1 MAKGQE
7 EPQLTFILQD
17 GPSGRISGLNLS
29 DVNAHVARVQQQRKR
44 DPEPPPSKSP
54 PPPRRPLTVYERIK
68 EKKKQHQQQKPFA
81 THVFASRNQNERNAP
96 TPIVLA
102 GNSDPFASTTIAV
115 TPSVNHLL
123 IFTRDFILPANHGN
137 EAALYGGKMHMHR
150 YWRDSVRGLDDGG
163 ADGYA
168 YLARSAAIL
177 SGIKPQNETT
187 LLALEYISKAT
198 SKLRESMLQRADS
211 QTHVWEVYAL
221 LAAEVAAHN
230 FKAAAVHGRMLA
242 RLLQPEGKTVQSEPR
257 LLMGALLQDMTRA
270 CLSLTRPSLNLDRW
284 DAEHLPKHIID
295 EIPPEGRDS
304 PSALPFYE
312 EVAPSLPSSFAAL
325 VLGVRDWHHAL
336 GMVMIDKSLT
346 TPKVFTNAA
355 MKIMVLSGHFLT
367 HYLDSIELWAL
378 LPSPELLVDAC
389 LALAAAYWVRRAVHD
404 RMDAGSKLEE
414 AGSWA
419 FDMSLVLAERLREL
433 DIEVET
439 HGHELVVVGGEA
451 AEDRLW
457 WLSVGT
463 MAERNVRLRPD
474 CGDYKDYH
482 GVRFVRLAREMGLTE
497 WPDLVAVLRRYLFV
511 EPMGRKTKKWFLAN
525 IGANA
530 RHGPGD
536 AT

>member
-1 MAKGQE
+1 
-7 EPQLTFILQD
+7 
-17 GPSGRISGLNLS
+17 
-29 DVNAHVARVQQQRKR
+29 VQQQRKR
-44 DPEPPPSKSP
+44 EPESPLSTPSPPS
-54 PPPRRPLTVYERIK
+54 RRPLTVYERIK
-68 EKKKQHQQQKPFA
+68 EKKKRQQQQFS
-81 THVFASRNQNERNAP
+81 THIFASRSQDERNVPAP
-96 TPIVLA
+96 VVLA

-150 YWRDSVRGLDDGG
+150 YWKDSVRGLDDGG

-187 LLALEYISKAT
+187 LLALQYISKAT

-242 RLLQPEGKTVQSEPR
+242 RLLQPEGKTLKADPR

-270 CLSLTRPSLNLDRW
+270 CLSLTRPSFNLDRW
-284 DAEHLPKHIID
+284 DAEHLPEHIRD
-295 EIPPEGRDS
+295 EIAPESRDS

-312 EVAPSLPSSFAAL
+312 EVASSLPSSFAAL
-325 VLGVRDWHHAL
+325 VIGVREWHHAL
-336 GMVMIDKSLT
+336 GMVMLNTSLT
-346 TPKVFTNAA
+346 TLEVFTNAA
-355 MKIMVLSGHFLT
+355 MKIMLLSGQFLT
-367 HYLDSIELWAL
+367 LYLDSIELWVL

-419 FDMSLVLAERLREL
+419 FDMSLVVAERLREL
-433 DIEVET
+433 DIKVEA
-439 HGHELVVVGGEA
+439 HGHDLVVVGGEA

-457 WLSVGT
+457 WLFVGT

-474 CGDYKDYH
+474 CGDSKDYH
-482 GVRFVRLAREMGLTE
+482 GVRFMGHAREMGLTE
-497 WPDLVAVLRRYLFV
+497 WADLEAVLRRYLFV

-525 IGANA
+525 VSADA
-530 RHGPGD
+530 RRGQGD